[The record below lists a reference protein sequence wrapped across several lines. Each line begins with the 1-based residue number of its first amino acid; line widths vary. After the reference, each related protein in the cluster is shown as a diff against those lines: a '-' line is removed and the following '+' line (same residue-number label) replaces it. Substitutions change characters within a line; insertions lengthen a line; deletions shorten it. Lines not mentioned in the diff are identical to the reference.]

1 MTESALASCGG
12 FGTGQGPHS
21 VTGVDAI
28 APRRI
33 PSLMNHSPENASS
46 VADGAA
52 PQNSHDSQDSPERF
66 NETAISSELSVRFMQ
81 SLRDLWVYRDLF
93 TAFVARDV
101 KVRYKQTALGVI
113 WVLLQP
119 LLGGVIFAVLFRS
132 IGAKHT
138 AGWYS
143 DLLFFMAGLVPW
155 TSFSSAVQNAAT
167 SMETNAGMISKI
179 YFPRMVIPGAYVC
192 GAMLDFFIAFV
203 VVLGMGA
210 FGGALS
216 PMLIVLVPALILIQ
230 MAAAMGIGLIF
241 GALNAQYHDVKYVV
255 PFVLQMG
262 LFVTI
267 PQALAKWP
275 AAAQPIL
282 SLNPMA
288 GVIEA
293 YRALITGGA
302 VNYPLLGE
310 AALISFVL
318 LIGGIWFFRARE
330 SKLVDIL

>member
-1 MTESALASCGG
+1 M
-12 FGTGQGPHS
+12 
-21 VTGVDAI
+21 I
-28 APRRI
+28 AHRRI
-33 PSLMNHSPENASS
+33 LSLMNFSSENDSSAGVASEGETPNIS
-46 VADGAA
+46 AA
-52 PQNSHDSQDSPERF
+52 S
-66 NETAISSELSVRFMQ
+66 ISSSDRLPETFISSDLRVRFMQ

-93 TAFVARDV
+93 TAFVVRDV

-119 LLGGVIFAVLFRS
+119 LMGGVIFAVLFRS
-132 IGAKHT
+132 LGAKQ
-138 AGWYS
+138 GPNWYS
-143 DLLFFMAGLVPW
+143 DLLFYMAGLVPW
-155 TSFSSAVQNAAT
+155 TSFSTAVQNAAT
-167 SMETNAGMISKI
+167 SMETNANMISKI

-192 GAMLDFFIAFV
+192 GSMLDFIIAFV
-203 VVLGMGA
+203 VVLIMGA
-210 FGGALS
+210 FGHGLS
-216 PMLIVLVPALILIQ
+216 PMLAALVLPLVLIQ
-230 MAAAMGIGLIF
+230 MAAAMGIGLLF

-267 PQALAKWP
+267 PQSIVNWP

-288 GVIEA
+288 GVVET
-293 YRALITGGA
+293 YRALIVGSP

-310 AALISFVL
+310 AALISFAL
-318 LIGGIWFFRARE
+318 LIVGIWFFRSRE